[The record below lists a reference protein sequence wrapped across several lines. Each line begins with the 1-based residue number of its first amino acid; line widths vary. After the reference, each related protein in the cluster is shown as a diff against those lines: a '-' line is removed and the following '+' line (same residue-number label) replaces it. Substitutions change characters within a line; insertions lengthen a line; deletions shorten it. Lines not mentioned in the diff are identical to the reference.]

1 MHLYEMQEEEDELLR
16 EVMTEQKFWGVN
28 AALEEEDQ
36 EFDYGRDILRKENYD
51 ELIERK
57 SLPYENIPLFLKT

>member
-57 SLPYENIPLFLKT
+57 SLPYEYIPLFLKT